1 MHVVQTAVVG
11 REEFT
16 FDTGKLAKQAHGSV
30 YVAVGDTRV
39 LVTACRSN
47 SPRSGVDF
55 LPLSC
60 DYIEKGYA
68 AGRIPGS
75 YFRREGRPSTS
86 EVLVA
91 RLIDRP
97 IRPLFPD
104 GFRNELQVI
113 ANVLSADNVTD
124 PAIMAINGASAALCV
139 SDIPFDGPI
148 AAVRVGRVDGELIVN
163 PTATE
168 REQGELDLIVAVG
181 LNGIVMVEG
190 DAKFIPEAVIVEAL
204 LFAESS
210 CQALLD
216 AQKELMAKVGKAKME
231 VTLPEKDADLYS
243 KVEAAVAAPLQDA
256 IRISEKMSRYSTLDA
271 IKADVCEKLANE
283 EGDNKAEISEYYG
296 AIKKKAVRTMI
307 LDEKVRIDGRDYT
320 TVRNIDTEVG
330 ILPRAHGS
338 ALFTRGET
346 QSICTV
352 TLGTSYDEQ
361 RVETLAGQIQKRFM
375 LHYNFLPFCVGEA
388 RFLRGTSRREL
399 GHGMLAERGLLSAVD
414 MEEFPYV
421 LRVVS
426 EILESNGSS
435 SMATVCGGSMA
446 MMQAG
451 VPVRCAVAGIAM
463 GLIKEDDSLAILTDI
478 LGDEDHLGDMD
489 FKVIGNSDGIS
500 GLQMD
505 IKIDGLNREVLTT
518 ALEQARV
525 ARLHILGEMAK
536 TISVSA
542 DDISPFAPRIYTLL
556 INESRIR
563 DLIGPG
569 GKNIRQIQADTDTKI
584 EVEDDGTVRV
594 AASNSEQAEAAVQMV
609 KNFTAEPE
617 IGESYM
623 GRVVKVV
630 DFGAF
635 VNILPGKDGLVHIS
649 ELANRRVEKVE
660 DVLREGDEVLVKVIG
675 LDRGKVKLSRKAAI
689 ADQEEAAAA
698 PEAAPEEAAPEM
710 V

>member
-1 MHVVQTAVVG
+1 MHVVQTVIVG
-11 REEFT
+11 REEYT
-16 FDTGKLAKQAHGSV
+16 FDIGKLAKQAQGSV
-30 YVAVGDTRV
+30 FVSVGDTRV

-47 SPRSGVDF
+47 SARSGVDF

-97 IRPLFPD
+97 IRPLFPE

-113 ANVLSADNVTD
+113 ASVLSADNVND
-124 PAIMAINGASAALCV
+124 PAIMAINGASVALCV

-148 AAVRVGRVDGELIVN
+148 AAVRVGRVDGQLVVN
-163 PTATE
+163 PTASE

-190 DAKFIPEAVIVEAL
+190 DANFLPEAVIVEAL

-210 CQALLD
+210 SQPLLD
-216 AQKELMAKVGKAKME
+216 VQKELMAKVGKAKME
-231 VTLPEKDADLYS
+231 VTVPEKDADLYS
-243 KVEAAVAAPLQDA
+243 KVEAVVAAPLQDA

-283 EGDNKAEISEYYG
+283 EGDNKAEISEYYSD
-296 AIKKKAVRTMI
+296 IKKKAVRTMI

-320 TVRNIDTEVG
+320 TVRNIETEVG

-346 QSICTV
+346 QAICTV

-361 RVETLAGQIQKRFM
+361 RVETLAGQVQKRFM

-414 MEEFPYV
+414 LEEFPYV

-446 MMQAG
+446 MMHAG
-451 VPVRCAVAGIAM
+451 VPVRFAVAGIAM
-463 GLIKEDDSLAILTDI
+463 GLIKEDDNLAILTDI

-505 IKIDGLNREVLTT
+505 IKIDGLNRDVLTT

-536 TISVSA
+536 TISASA

-569 GKNIRQIQADTDTKI
+569 GKNIRQIQSDTDTKI

-594 AASNSEQAEAAVQMV
+594 AASNTEQAEAAVQMV

-649 ELANRRVEKVE
+649 ELANRRVERVE

-689 ADQEEAAAA
+689 ADQEEAAA
-698 PEAAPEEAAPEM
+698 PVAANEEAAPEM

>member
-11 REEFT
+11 REEYS
-16 FDTGKLAKQAHGSV
+16 FDTGKLAKQAQGSV
-30 YVAVGDTRV
+30 FVSVGDTRV

-47 SPRSGVDF
+47 SARPGVDF

-75 YFRREGRPSTS
+75 YFRREGRPSTA

-97 IRPLFPD
+97 IRPLFPE

-124 PAIMAINGASAALCV
+124 PALMAINGASAALCV
-139 SDIPFDGPI
+139 SDVPFDGPI
-148 AAVRVGRVDGELIVN
+148 AAVRVGRVDGQLLVN
-163 PTATE
+163 PTASE
-168 REQGELDLIVAVG
+168 RENSELDLIVAVSP
-181 LNGIVMVEG
+181 NGIVMVEG
-190 DAKFIPEAVIVEAL
+190 DANFLPEAVIVEAL
-204 LFAESS
+204 LFAETSA
-210 CQALLD
+210 QPLMD
-216 AQKELMAKVGKAKME
+216 AQRELIAKVGKTKME
-231 VTLPEKDADLYS
+231 VTLPEKNADLYS
-243 KVEAAVAAPLQDA
+243 QVEAAVTAPLQDA
-256 IRISEKMSRYSTLDA
+256 IRISEKMNRYSTLDA
-271 IKADVCEKLANE
+271 IKADVCEKLVNE
-283 EGDNKAEISEYYG
+283 EEDNKSEIAEYYG
-296 AIKKKAVRTMI
+296 EIKKKAVRSMI

-361 RVETLAGQIQKRFM
+361 RVETLAGQVQKHFM

-399 GHGMLAERGLLSAVD
+399 GHGMLAERGLLSSVD
-414 MEEFPYV
+414 LEEFPYV

-446 MMQAG
+446 MMHAG
-451 VPVRCAVAGIAM
+451 IPVRCAVAGIAM
-463 GLIKEDDSLAILTDI
+463 GLIKEGDDIAILTDI

-489 FKVIGNSDGIS
+489 FKVIGNNDGIS

-505 IKIDGLNREVLTT
+505 IKIDGLTGEVLTT

-525 ARLHILGEMAK
+525 ARLHILDEMAK
-536 TISVSA
+536 TISTPA
-542 DDISPFAPRIYTLL
+542 DDISAFAPRIYTLL
-556 INESRIR
+556 INENRIR

-594 AASNSEQAEAAVQMV
+594 AASNAEQAEAAVRMV
-609 KNFTAEPE
+609 KNYTAEPE

-689 ADQEEAAAA
+689 ADQEEEA

>member
-11 REEFT
+11 REEYS
-16 FDTGKLAKQAHGSV
+16 FDTGKLAKQAQGSV
-30 YVAVGDTRV
+30 FVSVGDTRV

-47 SPRSGVDF
+47 SARPGVDF

-75 YFRREGRPSTS
+75 YFRREGRPSTA

-97 IRPLFPD
+97 IRPLFPE

-124 PAIMAINGASAALCV
+124 PALMAINGASAALCV
-139 SDIPFDGPI
+139 SDVPFDGPI
-148 AAVRVGRVDGELIVN
+148 AAVRVGRVDGQLLVN
-163 PTATE
+163 PTASE
-168 REQGELDLIVAVG
+168 RENSELDLIVAVSP
-181 LNGIVMVEG
+181 NGIVMVEG
-190 DAKFIPEAVIVEAL
+190 DANFLPEAVIVEAL
-204 LFAESS
+204 LFAETSA
-210 CQALLD
+210 QPLMD
-216 AQKELMAKVGKAKME
+216 AQRELIAKVGKTKME
-231 VTLPEKDADLYS
+231 VTLPEKNADLYS
-243 KVEAAVAAPLQDA
+243 QVEAAVTAPLQDA
-256 IRISEKMSRYSTLDA
+256 IRISEKMNRYSTLDA
-271 IKADVCEKLANE
+271 IKADVCEKLVNE
-283 EGDNKAEISEYYG
+283 EEDNKSEIAEYYG
-296 AIKKKAVRTMI
+296 EIKKKAVRSMI

-361 RVETLAGQIQKRFM
+361 RVETLAGQVQKRFM

-399 GHGMLAERGLLSAVD
+399 GHGMLAERGLLSSVD
-414 MEEFPYV
+414 LEEFPYV

-446 MMQAG
+446 MMHAG
-451 VPVRCAVAGIAM
+451 IPVRCAVAGIAM
-463 GLIKEDDSLAILTDI
+463 GLIKEGDDIAILTDI

-489 FKVIGNSDGIS
+489 FKVIGNNDGIS

-505 IKIDGLNREVLTT
+505 IKIDGLTGEVLTT

-525 ARLHILGEMAK
+525 ARLHILDEMAK
-536 TISVSA
+536 TISTPA
-542 DDISPFAPRIYTLL
+542 DDISAFAPRIYTLL
-556 INESRIR
+556 INENRIR

-594 AASNSEQAEAAVQMV
+594 AASNAEQAEAAVRMV
-609 KNFTAEPE
+609 KNYTAEPE

-689 ADQEEAAAA
+689 ADQEEEA